1 VSPHIFFV
9 PRLVHFCGVGR
20 KTVGLAHR
28 DPFFVPSF
36 ASLYIDVC
44 ARVTFHLDEDE
55 YDSWTYM
62 LAAQVLVTAP
72 SSFSLIPALLHTGVV
87 YMPRF
92 YLGSRRMSTWKVF
105 DGRSGE
111 LVDEEATTTA

>member
-1 VSPHIFFV
+1 VSPHIFSFID
-9 PRLVHFCGVGR
+9 LFIFA
-20 KTVGLAHR
+20 GL
-28 DPFFVPSF
+28 DGKQSVLLTGTPLFVPSF
-36 ASLYIDVC
+36 AFLSLDVC

-62 LAAQVLVTAP
+62 LTAQVLVTAP

-87 YMPRF
+87 YLPRF
-92 YLGSRRMSTWKVF
+92 YLGSLRMSTWKVF

-111 LVDEEATTTA
+111 LVDEEATTA

>member
-1 VSPHIFFV
+1 
-9 PRLVHFCGVGR
+9 
-20 KTVGLAHR
+20 
-28 DPFFVPSF
+28 
-36 ASLYIDVC
+36 
-44 ARVTFHLDEDE
+44 
-55 YDSWTYM
+55 M